1 MWHRLKRS
9 FAVMLLP
16 ALEYARAS
24 TVSDAVELL
33 ATPNARVLAG
43 GQTLVNVLKL
53 RIIAPD
59 RLVDVTRVGELRQI
73 VRDDAMLTVGAAVTY
88 QELVESPD
96 VWHARPVL
104 AEAASIIADQQVRNR
119 GTIGGNV
126 CLNLPTNH
134 FPPVMRALDARF
146 SITGP
151 QGERTVDAADFFE
164 TVFTTA
170 VREGELLTRISVPAR
185 GPGEGDAFAAL
196 SLGKEGMSIVAAAAS
211 VRLEE
216 GRIARARL
224 ALGCVGTAPVRTGAV
239 EERLVGAEAGPAS
252 VDAAVAG
259 LGETLRPPDDV
270 NASGDYR
277 QRMAEVYAR
286 RALVAAIQ
294 KAGS

>member
-1 MWHRLKRS
+1 
-9 FAVMLLP
+9 MLLP

-33 ATPNARVLAG
+33 GAPNARVLAG

-59 RLVDVTRVGELRQI
+59 RLVDVTRVAELRRI
-73 VRDDAMLTVGAAVTY
+73 VRDDTTLAVGAAVTY

-104 AEAASIIADQQVRNR
+104 AETASIIADQQVRNR

-134 FPPVMRALDARF
+134 LPPVLDVLGARF
-146 SITGP
+146 TIMGP

-164 TVFTTA
+164 TAFTTA
-170 VREGELLTRISVPAR
+170 VRPGELLTQITVPVR

-196 SLGKEGMSIVAAAAS
+196 SVGKEGMSIVAAAAS
-211 VRLEE
+211 VRVET

-224 ALGCVGTAPVRTGAV
+224 AIGCVGPAPVRAGIV
-239 EERLVGAEAGPAS
+239 EERLVGAEADPAS
-252 VDAAVAG
+252 VTAAVAG
-259 LGETLRPPDDV
+259 LGETLRAPDDV
-270 NASGDYR
+270 NATADYR
-277 QRMAEVYAR
+277 RRMAEVYAG
-286 RALVAAIQ
+286 RALVAAIR